1 MQKVLSLFEKLLNIN
16 RGEWSRVSLSW
27 FINLFYRV
35 GFVIGWTII
44 VGMFV
49 GMYGIFMLPVLF
61 IVNGIFTIIGTLI
74 YSTFIDRVPKEKI
87 ILYTILFACLFLGFA
102 AFVGKENAVLFFA
115 LLLASEAV
123 FLVQLKIVTNGF
135 VETLFTPLES
145 ERSFPV
151 IESSETVGGI
161 IAGSVVVFLSGGM
174 SSSYFVYVWIAALLL
189 IIPCLAYYKYF
200 LKGVY
205 RFELGGD
212 DNGHHF
218 GFIDKMK
225 EVGSQIR
232 HVAFI
237 KGLFLVV
244 MFQWIF
250 ASLIE
255 FQYTRAVSE
264 NVAEIALTSGSG
276 FEHALVHDLGALFV
290 LFSVLALV
298 VQLFAGSRLITSLG
312 IVGSMMLYP
321 IVMLFSVFGLA
332 VRFGYPTAVM
342 AQASKNITH
351 VLHMNAYHSAYYSV
365 KEHFREHTREFL
377 EGVVRPV
384 GAVIGT
390 LLLLGLQRLFIG
402 EDLVLSVNLVMVFVL
417 VALFLVTYGL
427 QSKYT
432 KVACNNLVR
441 TEDKFDKIEAI
452 DILSQRG
459 HKSALPTLKK
469 VLHDPKESDYVKAR
483 ILHAFGELRE
493 YDALDEVLAAFNSK
507 KVELRMAAIES
518 LLKFHTV
525 KTVLFKSVFHEY
537 KMIEA
542 LKELYKTERNDEIRS
557 LVIHLL
563 SKLNPVGT
571 FGFLL
576 NILKRSRSGLKADVI
591 LALGNYKDEQV
602 IDCIKPYLHS
612 RNPGEKASSII
623 ALWKFPEFRDDLDLE
638 LDKMLSS
645 KKNSYK
651 RAAVYAVGELKL
663 RSKKRKCCTFLKAQ
677 DVNLRVKAAVA
688 LANMGDL
695 SSVDTIVDILFE
707 DPGKISHEVKRQ
719 LRKTPHKVK
728 SLIEK
733 KIKQLVAGKINE
745 LLVKTKAKS
754 LKHLD
759 TKSLK
764 YLKILYSLVDENE
777 EVELISELLYTRRYS

>member
-1 MQKVLSLFEKLLNIN
+1 MQKVLGLFEKLLNIN

-74 YSTFIDRVPKEKI
+74 YSTFIDKVPKEKI
-87 ILYTILFACLFLGFA
+87 ILYTILFASLLLAFA
-102 AFVGKENAVLFFA
+102 AFVGKENSVLFFA

-145 ERSFPV
+145 ERTFPV

-161 IAGSVVVFLSGGM
+161 IAGSVVVSLSGSM
-174 SSSYFVYVWIAALLL
+174 SSSYFVYVWIAALAF
-189 IIPCLAYYKYF
+189 IVPCLVYYKYF

-205 RFELGGD
+205 RFELEGESS
-212 DNGHHF
+212 HHF
-218 GFIDKMK
+218 GLIDKMK

-321 IVMLFSVFGLA
+321 VVMLFSVFGLA
-332 VRFGYPTAVM
+332 VRFGFPTAVM
-342 AQASKNITH
+342 AQANKNITH

-377 EGVVRPV
+377 EGIVRPV
-384 GAVIGT
+384 GAVVGT
-390 LLLLGLQRLFIG
+390 LLLIGLQRLFVG
-402 EDLVLSVNLVMVFVL
+402 EDLVLSVNMVMMLVL
-417 VALFLVTYGL
+417 LALFLVTYGL

-432 KVACNNLVR
+432 KVACDNLLR
-441 TEDKFDKIEAI
+441 SEDKFDKIEAI

-459 HKSALPTLKK
+459 HKAALPTLKK
-469 VLHDPKESDYVKAR
+469 VLDDPKESDYVKAR

-493 YDALDEVLAAFNSK
+493 YEALEDVLAAFKSK
-507 KVELRMAAIES
+507 KVEIRMAAIES
-518 LLKFHTV
+518 LLKFQTV
-525 KTVLFKSVFHEY
+525 KAVLFKSVFHEY

-542 LKELYKTERNDEIRS
+542 LKELYKTEKNVEIRS

-576 NILKRSRSGLKADVI
+576 NILNKNRGELKADVI
-591 LALGNYKDEQV
+591 LALGNYKDKQV
-602 IDCIKPYLHS
+602 IDYIKPYLHS
-612 RNPGEKASSII
+612 RNPQERASSIV

-638 LDKMLSS
+638 LDQMLSH
-645 KKNSYK
+645 KNKSYQK
-651 RAAVYAVGELKL
+651 AAVYAVGDLKL
-663 RSKKRKCCTFLKAQ
+663 SAKKSACRKYLKSH
-677 DVNLRVKAAVA
+677 DVTLKVKAAVA
-688 LANMGDL
+688 LAKMGDM
-695 SSVDTIVDILFE
+695 SSVDVIVKILFE
-707 DPGKISHEVKRQ
+707 DSGKVSEEIRRQ
-719 LRKTPHKVK
+719 LRKVPHKVK
-728 SLIEK
+728 RAIEK
-733 KIKQLVAGKINE
+733 KIKQLVAGEINS

-754 LKHLD
+754 LKYLD

-764 YLKILYSLVDENE
+764 NLKILYSLVDENE
-777 EVELISELLYTRRYS
+777 EVDLINELLYARRYS